1 MAFEDFRENIAS
13 GFKYRWEQ
21 FQESDLY
28 ISLNEKYENLSPKKQ
43 KLTVAGIAVA
53 LVYLF
58 FSIPYGYYS
67 SSSEMV
73 TSFEDTRG
81 LLRDLLKASK
91 DAQNLPE
98 IPVPPNVEA
107 LQAQVTQQLQAARL
121 LPEQI
126 QGNEISQEKPNFIP
140 GTLTAGVVKVSLS
153 KLNVR
158 QVSDLGYQLQAISPS
173 VKLVDLSMEANT
185 KYPRYFDVIYK
196 LAILNIPE
204 PTEMSPE
211 PPPPRPK
218 KRGG

>member
-1 MAFEDFRENIAS
+1 MAFEDLRETIAS

-28 ISLNEKYENLSPKKQ
+28 IGLNEKYENLSPKKQ
-43 KLTVAGIAVA
+43 KLTVAGIAFA

-67 SSSEMV
+67 ASSEMV
-73 TSFEDTRG
+73 TTFEDTRS
-81 LLRDLLKASK
+81 LMRDLLKASK
-91 DAQNLPE
+91 DGQDIPE

-107 LQAQVTQQLQAARL
+107 LRAQVTQQLQAARL

-126 QGNEISQEKPNFIP
+126 QGNEVSQDKPTFIP

-158 QVSDLGYQLQAISPS
+158 QVSDLGYQLQGISPS
-173 VKLVDLSMEANT
+173 VKLVDLSMEANAT
-185 KYPRYFDVIYK
+185 DPRYYNVIYK
-196 LAILNIPE
+196 LAVLNIPE
-204 PTEMSPE
+204 PAEISPE
-211 PPPPRPK
+211 PPPPPK